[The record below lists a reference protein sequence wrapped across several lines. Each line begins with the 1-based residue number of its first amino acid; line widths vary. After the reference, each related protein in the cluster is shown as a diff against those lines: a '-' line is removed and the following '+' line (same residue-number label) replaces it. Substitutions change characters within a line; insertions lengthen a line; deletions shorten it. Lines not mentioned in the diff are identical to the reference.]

1 MTGVQI
7 PVGALAYPSSAS
19 PDLDRRLA
27 LAADRH
33 LRMSRGLRPT
43 ALADHRPSI
52 ESYALLA
59 LGSVGYFLFTFSW
72 FSLAAYLV
80 PVIEELG
87 LSGAE
92 AGLVTGAVQLS
103 YIPLSLLSGLTIDRL
118 GSRRSLGVGL
128 FVIGLSHVVRGLS
141 ADFVTLLLST
151 LVLGVGGTAVTF
163 GLPKLVSEL
172 FPPDRSGTMS
182 SVYIV
187 GATLGSATV
196 FALAR
201 PLVGPLLGGWRP
213 FFLYTGVTVVA
224 FALFWSAVSWYL
236 WSRIDR
242 PPERDSDQTFSLES
256 IRSDLVSVFTHYG
269 LLLLVIV
276 GTMRLFVTHGLS
288 NWLPA
293 ILEARGMAPALAGTL
308 TSGFILVRILG
319 IVGVPALS
327 DRFATRRLP
336 IITCGIAGALGLVG
350 LVVADG
356 LVTLAVSLVLIGT
369 FLIGGLAPLVR
380 AIPTEMDGIG
390 PHLTAVANGLIFTV
404 GEVGGFMGPFLM
416 GALNDFTGSFALPL
430 GLLATASLTTAIA
443 GYYLNEPAGLE
454 RSASAD
460 TEE

>member
-1 MTGVQI
+1 
-7 PVGALAYPSSAS
+7 
-19 PDLDRRLA
+19 
-27 LAADRH
+27 
-33 LRMSRGLRPT
+33 MSV
-43 ALADHRPSI
+43 
-52 ESYALLA
+52 ESYVLLA

-87 LSGAE
+87 LSGVE

-103 YIPLSLLSGLTIDRL
+103 YIPLSLLSGLAIDRL

-128 FVIGLSHVVRGLS
+128 SVIGLAHVMRGLS
-141 ADFVTLLLST
+141 TEFTALLLST
-151 LVLGVGGTAVTF
+151 LLLGVGGTAVTF

-172 FPPDRSGTMS
+172 FPPERSGTMS

-224 FALFWSAVSWYL
+224 FALSWFVVSRYL
-236 WSRIDR
+236 WGRIDR
-242 PPERDSDQTFSLES
+242 NPERDTDQTFSLGS
-256 IRSDLVSVFTHYG
+256 VRADLASVFTHYG

-336 IITCGIAGALGLVG
+336 IVACGIAGALGLVG

-356 LVTLAVSLVLIGT
+356 LATLAASLVLVGT

-390 PHLTAVANGLIFTV
+390 PRLTAVANGLIFTV
-404 GEVGGFMGPFLM
+404 GEVGGFAGPFLM
-416 GALNDFTGSFALPL
+416 GALNDLTGSFATPL
-430 GLLATASLTTAIA
+430 SLLAAASLATAVA

-454 RSASAD
+454 RSASAG